1 VKTTEFRYLRWS
13 NIFIFSPRT
22 ERWKS
27 NDLIVM
33 HGGLPIHGK
42 NWNTC
47 MLIVAKNYCLIMIH
61 DRNIPEYLWLVPS
74 PWMQGFFKNS
84 SAGWGIRKTRGPY
97 WVHGEMTDVLEWCC
111 IGLRVFFPRNVLYF
125 STPRTAFRAF
135 YETDFWYTAFKLYC
149 IAR

>member
-1 VKTTEFRYLRWS
+1 VIEYLHFLAENRKVEIKWS
-13 NIFIFSPRT
+13 DSDAWRSTNP
-22 ERWKS
+22 WKELKYLHVDCS
-27 NDLIVM
+27 KELF
-33 HGGLPIHGK
+33 G
-42 NWNTC
+42 
-47 MLIVAKNYCLIMIH
+47 LIMIH